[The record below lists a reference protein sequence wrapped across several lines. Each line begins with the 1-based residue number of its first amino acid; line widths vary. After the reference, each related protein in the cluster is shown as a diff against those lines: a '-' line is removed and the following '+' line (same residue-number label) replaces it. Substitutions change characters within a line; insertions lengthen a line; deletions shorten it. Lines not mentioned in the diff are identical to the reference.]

1 MTLETS
7 KSTSTDL
14 GQNVNT
20 SSSYPF
26 EGETPEI
33 QGLLEKAM
41 ELETEIQ
48 TAIAN
53 SKATTPKQAE
63 IREPLKEL
71 MKILVQQQVMIGH
84 LMGRLSSENKERASY
99 AQVLSSSVP
108 PSGTRDR
115 SRSRQRKMH
124 NVLIYPKE
132 EGVTSEQTRK
142 SIQRLFPHRSM

>member
-1 MTLETS
+1 
-7 KSTSTDL
+7 
-14 GQNVNT
+14 
-20 SSSYPF
+20 
-26 EGETPEI
+26 
-33 QGLLEKAM
+33 M

-99 AQVLSSSVP
+99 AQVLSSSGP